1 MTINNALKEQINLKD
16 EIHIFKESTKPK
28 NRDQKE
34 KQALTSENAKRLLR
48 GRPNVPNGFE
58 SEIFLRKNR
67 HNEKDVQVCQLTQKV
82 SSDHTRIKI
91 LTYKQMPIVLVQ
103 VKAGKRSEYL
113 QNKTHH

>member
-58 SEIFLRKNR
+58 NKIFLQKNR
-67 HNEKDVQVCQLTQKV
+67 DTMKRMPRYV
-82 SSDHTRIKI
+82 SSRRKLL
-91 LTYKQMPIVLVQ
+91 LTIRELRY
-103 VKAGKRSEYL
+103 
-113 QNKTHH
+113 

>member
-34 KQALTSENAKRLLR
+34 KQALTSENGKRLLR

-58 SEIFLRKNR
+58 NKMFLQKNR
-67 HNEKDVQVCQLTQKV
+67 HNEKDAQVCQLAQKE
-82 SSDHTRIKI
+82 IKI
-91 LTYKQMPIVLVQ
+91 LTHKQMPIALVQ

-113 QNKTHH
+113 QNKIRH